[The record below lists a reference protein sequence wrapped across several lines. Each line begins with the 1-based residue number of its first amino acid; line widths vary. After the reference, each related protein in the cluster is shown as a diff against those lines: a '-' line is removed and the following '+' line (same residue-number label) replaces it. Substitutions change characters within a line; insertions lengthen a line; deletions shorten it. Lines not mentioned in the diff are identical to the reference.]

1 MAKRKQEPIFSRLK
15 ILKAEL
21 PPEMQQVEDS
31 AHETHTAVSA
41 GAIAGNVGRGRE
53 PVKTGEKPVIFGET
67 SGWTDPF
74 ASLES
79 PFVYIAPGTFPM
91 GSPEYETGRSD
102 DEIMHEVTLTKGF
115 YMLKTPV
122 TQRQWQA
129 VMGNNPS
136 SFMAGGDNCPVENV
150 SWNECQEFIKRLN
163 AGEDG
168 IYRLPTEAEWEYA
181 CRAGSSTPLCNGE
194 ISELNCTHDPILNEV
209 GWYCGN
215 SSRKSRPVAQKNPNA
230 WGLYDMHGNV
240 SEWCQDWYGEYGSN
254 SQTDPCGPK
263 SASGKVVR
271 GGSWLSNAKNCRSAS
286 RFNWLPD
293 AGIEFIGFR
302 LVKEMS
308 WLDSL

>member
-1 MAKRKQEPIFSRLK
+1 MDV
-15 ILKAEL
+15 EL
-21 PPEMQQVEDS
+21 PTEKQQVEDS
-31 AHETHTAVSA
+31 VQFANTAVSVR
-41 GAIAGNVGRGRE
+41 AIEENIDREPE
-53 PVKTGEKPVIFGET
+53 PVKAEEKPDISGKT
-67 SGWTDPF
+67 SGRPNPF
-74 ASLES
+74 ASFEAF
-79 PFVYIAPGTFPM
+79 FVHIAPGTFPM

-102 DEIMHEVTLTKGF
+102 HEIMHEVTLTKGF
-115 YMLKTPV
+115 YMLKTSV
-122 TQRQWQA
+122 TQGQWKA

-136 SFMAGGDNCPVENV
+136 SFADGGGNCPVESI
-150 SWNECQEFIKRLN
+150 SWNECQEFIRRLN
-163 AGEDG
+163 EGNDG

-181 CRAGSSTPLCNGE
+181 CRAGSLTPLCNGE
-194 ISELNCTHDPILNEV
+194 ISELYCAHDPVLSEI

-215 SSRKSRPVAQKNPNA
+215 AGRKSRPVAQKSPNA

-240 SEWCQDWYGEYGSN
+240 SEWCQDWYGEYGSD
-254 SQTDPCGPK
+254 SQTDPCGPE

>member
-1 MAKRKQEPIFSRLK
+1 M
-15 ILKAEL
+15 
-21 PPEMQQVEDS
+21 PPEMQRVEDS
-31 AHETHTAVSA
+31 ARETDTAVSA
-41 GAIAGNVGRGRE
+41 GAIAGNVGRGPE

-91 GSPEYETGRSD
+91 GSPEYESGRSD

-163 AGEDG
+163 EGEDG

-194 ISELNCTHDPILNEV
+194 ISELYCAHDPILNEV

-215 SSRKSRPVAQKNPNA
+215 SSRKSRPVAQKSPNA

-240 SEWCQDWYGEYGSN
+240 SEWCQDWYGEYGSD
-254 SQTDPCGPK
+254 SQTDPCGPA

-286 RFNWLPD
+286 RLDWLPD
-293 AGIEFIGFR
+293 SRIEFIGFR
-302 LVKEMS
+302 LVKEIS
-308 WLDSL
+308 S